1 MLRGTSSIHRTT
13 HRPMTSVISRTKLVS
28 LAVLAFVGGIFFA
41 SSMEWTERLFAQGG
55 ARPRAEQVQ
64 TLADASNAFVSI
76 SEALTPAVVS
86 VQAERITRGT
96 ARRQMPPGVPPG
108 FEEFFRQF
116 EAPPSQPRTQESSG
130 SGFLVSRDGYILTN
144 NHVVEGADQVKVAMQ
159 DRRVFD
165 AKIIGRDPTTDVAV
179 LKIEGSNFTA
189 VTFGDDAALR
199 VGEWVL
205 AIGNPLGLD
214 FTVTAGI
221 VSAKGRGLNGL
232 QRTQYDISDMIQTDA
247 AINPGNS
254 GGPLVNA
261 RGAVVG
267 INSAIASQTGFYSGY
282 GFAIPITLAKQVMDD
297 LIQYGEVR
305 RAVIGV
311 AINEVTPEDAA
322 VAGLSQI
329 AGVKVGGFSG
339 EDSPAMKA
347 GIEPGD
353 VIVKADGKA
362 VDRVSALQRVI
373 RAKKPGEVVPVEVMR
388 YGTKKNFQ
396 IRLGAAPKDNG
407 VVADAGAAPTSG
419 TSVSGTRLGIG
430 VEALSSELIQGLR
443 IPEGYRG
450 VRVAEIEA
458 GGPAEGR
465 LAVGDIIVEVLP
477 AKKKVGSPS
486 DVYRALEGIRGGAY
500 VSFLIY
506 RPVRGGTGSTTVVN
520 LRVRDGK

>member
-1 MLRGTSSIHRTT
+1 MLRGTSSIHRIMTT
-13 HRPMTSVISRTKLVS
+13 VISRTKLVS

-41 SSMEWTERLFAQGG
+41 SSMEWTEGLFAQGG
-55 ARPRAEQVQ
+55 GTRPRADQVQ
-64 TLADASNAFVSI
+64 SLADASNAFVSI

-86 VQAERITRGT
+86 VQAERIARPN
-96 ARRQMPPGVPPG
+96 ARRPMQVPPG

-116 EAPPSQPRTQESSG
+116 EGPQAPPRTQESSG
-130 SGFLVSRDGYILTN
+130 SGFLVSKDGYILTN
-144 NHVVEGADQVKVAMQ
+144 NHVVEGADKVRVAMQ

-179 LKIEGSNFTA
+179 LKIDGKSFTA
-189 VTFGDDAALR
+189 VSFGDDAGLR

-261 RGAVVG
+261 RGEVVG

-297 LIQYGEVR
+297 LIQHGEVR

-353 VIVKADGKA
+353 VIIKADGKP
-362 VDRVSALQRVI
+362 VDRVSSLQRVI
-373 RAKKPGEVVPVEVMR
+373 RAKKPGDVVTVEAMR
-388 YGTKKNFQ
+388 YGSKKNFQ

-407 VVADAGAAPTSG
+407 VVADAGVAPTAG
-419 TSVSGTRLGIG
+419 TSVSSARVGVS
-430 VEALSSELIQGLR
+430 VEALSSELIQGLK
-443 IPEGYRG
+443 IPEAYRG

-458 GGPAEGR
+458 GSPAEGR
-465 LAVGDIIVEVLP
+465 LAVGDIIAEVLP
-477 AKKKVGSPS
+477 AKKRIGSPS
-486 DVYRALEGIRGGAY
+486 DLYRVLEGIKGGAY
-500 VSFLIY
+500 VSLLVY